1 MAIASQFDGAA
12 VVGDGV
18 LGAPVGVG
26 VVVGA
31 AVVGAAVV
39 GAAVVGGEAPQAVG
53 AAAIHQLF
61 PPTWLYLA
69 K

>member
-12 VVGDGV
+12 VVRDGV

-53 AAAIHQLF
+53 AATI
-61 PPTWLYLA
+61 
-69 K
+69 

>member
-53 AAAIHQLF
+53 AAII
-61 PPTWLYLA
+61 
-69 K
+69 

>member
-26 VVVGA
+26 VVVR
-31 AVVGAAVV
+31 
-39 GAAVVGGEAPQAVG
+39 AAVVGGEGADPPQAVG
-53 AAAIHQLF
+53 ATTI
-61 PPTWLYLA
+61 
-69 K
+69 

>member
-18 LGAPVGVG
+18 LGA
-26 VVVGA
+26 
-31 AVVGAAVV
+31 AVDGAAVV

-53 AAAIHQLF
+53 AATI
-61 PPTWLYLA
+61 
-69 K
+69 

>member
-1 MAIASQFDGAA
+1 MASQFDGAA

-18 LGAPVGVG
+18 LGAAVDGAAVD
-26 VVVGA
+26 GA

>member
-39 GAAVVGGEAPQAVG
+39 GGEAPQAVG
-53 AAAIHQLF
+53 AATI
-61 PPTWLYLA
+61 
-69 K
+69 